1 MTTTY
6 DAAPAPR
13 FEAVRLTE
21 KYGWTVADLVCG
33 TAIAPMR
40 TWDGPTAVAVMAALN
55 GTPAYTAMFR
65 WFELDAYPIVRLRV
79 LVAPLFATS
88 LDGSARTDLPPGTIY
103 TADTAADGD
112 GLVQISEIAPYDP
125 ASDPRRWLVDV
136 RDLRKAA
143 EGVGR

>member
-1 MTTTY
+1 MSDRNDWILSVPPDCPDCGAPMQFVRRREYVNKPDAAEYRCPDCGSRLVTRESAERQRRELRADGHLDGEADRVMTTTY

-21 KYGWTVADLVCG
+21 KYGWTVSDLVCG

-65 WFELDAYPIVRLRV
+65 WFEL
-79 LVAPLFATS
+79 
-88 LDGSARTDLPPGTIY
+88 
-103 TADTAADGD
+103 
-112 GLVQISEIAPYDP
+112 
-125 ASDPRRWLVDV
+125 
-136 RDLRKAA
+136 
-143 EGVGR
+143 